1 MANTTVSLVLGSGGA
16 RGLAHIGVINWL
28 GENAFDIRSI
38 AGSSMGALIGGIY
51 AAGHLDAYERW
62 VRALE
67 KMDVVRLLDFSF
79 ERDGLIKGDRIMNAL
94 RNLIGNYQIESLP
107 ISFTAV
113 ATDVDDQREIWLNK
127 GPLFDAI
134 RASIAIPTIFTPVE
148 FRGRLLLDGGLINPI
163 PIAPTLKDKTD
174 ITIAVNVNGKSEPMQ
189 DHPRKKGAKDDEE
202 RGYRKLIAEFLD
214 GLQEKFVTRGQDEA
228 DFFDIISRSIDTMQ
242 STITRFQLAAYSPDV
257 IIEVPRNS
265 SSIYEFYRA
274 SELIGLGRERA
285 ARVMEPYVANR

>member
-1 MANTTVSLVLGSGGA
+1 
-16 RGLAHIGVINWL
+16 
-28 GENAFDIRSI
+28 
-38 AGSSMGALIGGIY
+38 
-51 AAGHLDAYERW
+51 
-62 VRALE
+62 
-67 KMDVVRLLDFSF
+67 
-79 ERDGLIKGDRIMNAL
+79 
-94 RNLIGNYQIESLP
+94 
-107 ISFTAV
+107 
-113 ATDVDDQREIWLNK
+113 
-127 GPLFDAI
+127 
-134 RASIAIPTIFTPVE
+134 
-148 FRGRLLLDGGLINPI
+148 
-163 PIAPTLKDKTD
+163 
-174 ITIAVNVNGKSEPMQ
+174 MQ

-257 IIEVPRNS
+257 IIEIPRNS